1 MYFFYEVV
9 LHYKTFSREVYS
21 ESSLNTNSLF
31 SWNKYNVILTE
42 KCGSLLRNR
51 FWSRQAA
58 LLPTI
63 PFLA

>member
-21 ESSLNTNSLF
+21 ESSLNTDSLF

-42 KCGSLLRNR
+42 KCGGLLRNR
-51 FWSRQAA
+51 FRVVTKRSSLQS
-58 LLPTI
+58 LS
-63 PFLA
+63 